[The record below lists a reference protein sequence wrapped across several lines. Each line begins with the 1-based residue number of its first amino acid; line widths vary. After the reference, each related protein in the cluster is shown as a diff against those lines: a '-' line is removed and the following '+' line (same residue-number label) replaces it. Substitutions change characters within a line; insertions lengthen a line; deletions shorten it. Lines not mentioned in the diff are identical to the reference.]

1 VSLSSENKT
10 RLKAKHLNMVADL
23 WSGKSIFRHARPNGQ
38 VIFSVSIDINYS
50 DQKLAKETLTLAF
63 QFRTNLSSV

>member
-1 VSLSSENKT
+1 
-10 RLKAKHLNMVADL
+10 MVADL
-23 WSGKSIFRHARPNGQ
+23 RSGKSIFRHARPTGQ